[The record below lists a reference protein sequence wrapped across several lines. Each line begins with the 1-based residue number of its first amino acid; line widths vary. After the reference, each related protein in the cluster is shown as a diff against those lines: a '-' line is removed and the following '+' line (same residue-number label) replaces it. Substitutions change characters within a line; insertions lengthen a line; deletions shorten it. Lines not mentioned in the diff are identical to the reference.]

1 MTTIEYIINQIIILI
16 ITTTTTNTIYYYSML
31 ITVSHL
37 VIVSKHSV

>member
-16 ITTTTTNTIYYYSML
+16 ITNTIYYYSML